1 MAEPGNEVRNEGGP
15 QGSVTTQLQCSV
27 TSSAD
32 EVIKLLEEKLARQL
46 DGYVVLFNN
55 TEV

>member
-1 MAEPGNEVRNEGGP
+1 MAELGNAVQNEGGP
-15 QGSVTTQLQCSV
+15 QGNITTQLQCSV

-46 DGYVVLFNN
+46 DGYVLLFNN